1 MDIVYICRNGDN
13 EELRY
18 SIRSAVKNLK
28 HDNLWVVGGKPDWY
42 TGNHISVPQRGQ
54 KFDNARANM
63 REIVA
68 SPEISDN
75 FILMNDDFFI
85 MSRVEKIT
93 VYHGGL
99 LSARIRNLQ
108 IKYRFSVYISLLQ
121 KTYKFL
127 REKGIE
133 KPLDYSLHIP
143 FVMNKKKLGP
153 VLDLNL
159 SWRNAYGNMYSIG
172 GKEVEVTDGFSKDVK
187 VYVRQGKPE
196 GLSKNSLTDK
206 FLSTQ
211 DNSFEL
217 MRPMLEEMF
226 PDPSPYEVGSM
237 GLEPMTDGL

>member
-42 TGNHISVPQRGQ
+42 TGKYIHVPQDGQ

-63 REIVA
+63 KEIVA

-85 MSRVEKIT
+85 MSRVEKIN

-99 LSARIRNLQ
+99 LVSRIRSLQ
-108 IKYRFSVYISLLQ
+108 ARYRSSSYITLLQRTYRF
-121 KTYKFL
+121 L
-127 REKGIE
+127 RRKGMSH
-133 KPLDYSLHIP
+133 PLDYSLHIP
-143 FVMNKKKLGP
+143 FVMNKKRLEP
-153 VLDLNL
+153 VLDLDL
-159 SWRNAYGNMYSIG
+159 SWRNAYGNLYSIG

-187 VYVRQGKPE
+187 VYVKDGKME
-196 GLSKNSLTDK
+196 GLSKNSLTNK

-211 DNSFEL
+211 DSSFEF
-217 MRPMLEEMF
+217 MRPILEEKF
-226 PDPSPYEVGSM
+226 PDPSPYEVGRV
-237 GLEPMTDGL
+237 GLDPTIFSL